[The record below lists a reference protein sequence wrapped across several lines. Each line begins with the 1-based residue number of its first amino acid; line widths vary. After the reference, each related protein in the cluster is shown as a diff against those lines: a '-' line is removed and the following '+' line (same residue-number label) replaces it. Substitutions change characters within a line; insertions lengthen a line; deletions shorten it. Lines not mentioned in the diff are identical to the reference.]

1 MNTNSLNKIDNNLEV
16 IEDLM
21 IKRNQLLK
29 ETKKDEF
36 VEVVDIHTGKVKR
49 MRFTY
54 ELRNMKRRNNMA
66 KEVKFEEKLQNLEEI
81 VKELEEGNVDL
92 DDAINKYTEAMKIAK
107 ECSEK
112 LDNATKAVN
121 KILSESGELEDFK
134 EMEVKE

>member
-1 MNTNSLNKIDNNLEV
+1 
-16 IEDLM
+16 
-21 IKRNQLLK
+21 
-29 ETKKDEF
+29 
-36 VEVVDIHTGKVKR
+36 
-49 MRFTY
+49 
-54 ELRNMKRRNNMA
+54 MA
-66 KEVKFEEKLQNLEEI
+66 KEEKKFEEKLDNLENI

-121 KILSESGELEDFK
+121 KILNENGELEEFK

>member
-36 VEVVDIHTGKVKR
+36 VEVVDIHTGKVKK

-54 ELRNMKRRNNMA
+54 ELRNMK
-66 KEVKFEEKLQNLEEI
+66 KEK
-81 VKELEEGNVDL
+81 
-92 DDAINKYTEAMKIAK
+92 
-107 ECSEK
+107 
-112 LDNATKAVN
+112 
-121 KILSESGELEDFK
+121 
-134 EMEVKE
+134 

>member
-1 MNTNSLNKIDNNLEV
+1 
-16 IEDLM
+16 
-21 IKRNQLLK
+21 
-29 ETKKDEF
+29 
-36 VEVVDIHTGKVKR
+36 
-49 MRFTY
+49 
-54 ELRNMKRRNNMA
+54 MA
-66 KEVKFEEKLQNLEEI
+66 KEMKFEEKLENLENI

-121 KILSESGELEDFK
+121 KILNENNELEDFK